1 MALLKKLA
9 KKVGKAAKKV
19 LPPTASPVA
28 KARAFGQRGVE
39 MAKKGIGGNPSPS
52 LSKVVKVA
60 KLYNPVTGPVGA
72 IKKVTRALQAPPPQK
87 RRR

>member
-9 KKVGKAAKKV
+9 KKVGGY
-19 LPPTASPVA
+19 LRYLSWPFRRPVA